1 MKKRK
6 TEMNNP
12 YEILGVPQNA
22 TDEDIKKAYRKIAKA
37 THPDLNGGNTS
48 RTEVFTQATEAYRFL
63 LDKNLRAQY
72 DYYSSTS
79 QETAYQAYENYA
91 EQNRD
96 DADDYEE
103 FIRNM
108 VSEIQQA
115 RVSSRFDIISGIALL
130 FLGVIATLISFALAD
145 PGEHYRIFWGLVILG
160 GIGAVKSLYSYVVLL
175 NTIRDYEEDTWNRIL
190 GHTPSNADEEYV
202 SYMKIVHSASE
213 KVKSAFFI
221 LFVIAVMI
229 GAVAFCI
236 DINDGS
242 IDSISTNTATSNY
255 ASNDTTTNNDMSNNA
270 KMEAYNEL
278 TDLYEHLVKTEE
290 KLENYESRLN
300 YLADQYEE
308 SPTDNIYNRYKD
320 LYAEYEEA
328 YDNYLDERNAY
339 EESYNDFDQT
349 YGFDDE

>member
-1 MKKRK
+1 
-6 TEMNNP
+6 MNNP

-22 TDEDIKKAYRKIAKA
+22 TEEDIKKAYRKIAKA
-37 THPDLNGGNTS
+37 THPDLNGGDTS
-48 RTEVFTQATEAYRFL
+48 KTEAFTQATEAYRFL

-79 QETAYQAYENYA
+79 QDTAYQAYENYA

-96 DADDYEE
+96 EAEDYEE

-115 RVSSRFDIISGIALL
+115 RVSSQFSIVSGIVML
-130 FLGVIATLISFALAD
+130 FLGVAATLISYALAD

-160 GIGAVKSLYSYVVLL
+160 GIGAIKSLYSYVVLL

-190 GHTPSNADEEYV
+190 GHAPSDTDDEYV
-202 SYMKIVHSASE
+202 AYMKIVHSASE

-221 LFVIAVMI
+221 LFVIAIMI

-242 IDSISTNTATSNY
+242 IDSVSTNTTTDNYESNVATSQ
-255 ASNDTTTNNDMSNNA
+255 NDTANNE
-270 KMEAYNEL
+270 KMQAYNEL
-278 TDLYEHLVKTEE
+278 TDMYEHLSKTEE
-290 KLENYESRLN
+290 KLENYVSRLN
-300 YLADQYEE
+300 YLAEQYEE
-308 SPTDNIYNRYKD
+308 SPTDNIYNRYND

-328 YDNYLDERNAY
+328 YDNYLDEREAY
-339 EESYNDFDQT
+339 EEAYNDFEQT
-349 YGFDDE
+349 YGFDEE